1 VSSSRTAAPSTS
13 TKHPAGASR
22 ESRSN
27 VDDNKVVMRRVNFS
41 REFVAELKKRAS
53 AGTPRQWRPYSALQ
67 CVAAH
72 LWRCVIKVDGCTGT
86 ELHISVNGRARM
98 HHPRVPEWYTGN
110 VVLWAR
116 PTTTVGD
123 MVRRPLRGVVEVV
136 SKAVPT
142 MDDAYFRSFIDFAS
156 SRVVEEEGLMP
167 TLEVDPLETMLSPNA
182 SRWKPCWG
190 SRSRTST
197 LFCGPPFFFMP
208 NYPPVEDGIFIVSSF
223 SGDGNIDAY
232 VPLFNQA
239 MDIFKNCCHSLSA
252 ADTRL

>member
-1 VSSSRTAAPSTS
+1 MSSSRTAAPSTS

-27 VDDNKVVMRRVNFS
+27 VDDNKVVMHGVNFS

-86 ELHISVNGRARM
+86 ELHISVNGSARM
-98 HHPRVPEWYTGN
+98 HHPRVPEGYTGN

-123 MVRRPLRGVVEVV
+123 MVRRPL
-136 SKAVPT
+136 P
-142 MDDAYFRSFIDFAS
+142 AS
-156 SRVVEEEGLMP
+156 GESW
-167 TLEVDPLETMLSPNA
+167 
-182 SRWKPCWG
+182 RWCPRRCPPWTTPI
-190 SRSRTST
+190 S
-197 LFCGPPFFFMP
+197 GP
-208 NYPPVEDGIFIVSSF
+208 S
-223 SGDGNIDAY
+223 
-232 VPLFNQA
+232 
-239 MDIFKNCCHSLSA
+239 
-252 ADTRL
+252 